1 MAGRDFEQELLEAI
15 SDPRSKLGVIKTL
28 ERWRGRAIY
37 LPAHPRNARRRQ
49 AALRMI
55 ENGMTPRE
63 TAEALCARF
72 NISER
77 QARRDI
83 IHARTSMMTKV

>member
-1 MAGRDFEQELLEAI
+1 MAGRDFEQDLLEAI
-15 SDPRSKLGVIKTL
+15 GDPRSKLAVIKTL

-37 LPAHPRNARRRQ
+37 LAARPRNARRRQ

-55 ENGMTPRE
+55 ENGMDPWE
-63 TAEALCARF
+63 IAVALCARF
-72 NISER
+72 GVSER

-83 IHARTSMMTKV
+83 AYARTAQMTNV